1 MFRTAGSHPKRAGSE
16 SRAGV
21 SSRGPSPQGHA
32 EKRAGRGET
41 RARWGDALAVV
52 GAGLVL
58 AAFTTT
64 ATAAPC
70 GKHRGDARAACLDAR
85 AKQAYPP
92 SPSWNEALARLTP
105 YEEASLLAIGRCE
118 MGTTSPGYT
127 KPRRGFPPVAS
138 PWASLRWGL
147 NYSRYST
154 AFGIWN
160 GNGAYIRSA
169 TGGYSFPGATPAE
182 ELLGA
187 KALADGPARGFSGW
201 ACHGRG

>member
-1 MFRTAGSHPKRAGSE
+1 MFPFCSLGLA
-16 SRAGV
+16 
-21 SSRGPSPQGHA
+21 
-32 EKRAGRGET
+32 
-41 RARWGDALAVV
+41 ALAS
-52 GAGLVL
+52 AIVL
-58 AAFTTT
+58 AVPSA

-70 GKHRGDARAACLDAR
+70 AKHRGDAREACLDAR
-85 AKQAYPP
+85 AKQAFPT

>member
-1 MFRTAGSHPKRAGSE
+1 
-16 SRAGV
+16 
-21 SSRGPSPQGHA
+21 
-32 EKRAGRGET
+32 
-41 RARWGDALAVV
+41 
-52 GAGLVL
+52 
-58 AAFTTT
+58 
-64 ATAAPC
+64 
-70 GKHRGDARAACLDAR
+70 
-85 AKQAYPP
+85 
-92 SPSWNEALARLTP
+92 
-105 YEEASLLAIGRCE
+105 